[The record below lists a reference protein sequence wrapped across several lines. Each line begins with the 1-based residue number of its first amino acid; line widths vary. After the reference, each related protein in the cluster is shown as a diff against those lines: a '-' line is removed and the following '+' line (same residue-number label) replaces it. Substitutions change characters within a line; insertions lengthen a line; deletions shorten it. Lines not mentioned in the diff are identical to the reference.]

1 MRTPNVSYVSIVTRL
16 IALGIV
22 LVTLVAPAGASS
34 ATGDLYAF
42 RFGPRMNLL
51 VPYDPIRLVPA
62 GATIRMGHF
71 GQAWSTGPDR
81 SRLVAAAG
89 WRPTKGEPAA
99 LRFVDLV
106 TGRVEGTATLAG
118 ELRRVAATTWIGD
131 RVLAILSASS
141 STTIDAVDAET
152 RTMVASVD
160 VPGVVV
166 VGERTPSSLV
176 LVLAQP
182 DRIGPATIAVVDRAA
197 RVRTV
202 QLDRIAAGTTVT
214 GMDSDRRAIVRRPA
228 LTLSRAGD
236 RAFVLGAGEPAA
248 TIDLRTLAVRYAPV
262 RVVAAAR
269 KQVEGAVRR
278 AETLPDGRIVVGG
291 VDFGSTSPVGL
302 SLVDPR
308 DWSARVL
315 DPAGSW
321 FRVAGGLV
329 FVRGNRGVGLRTIE
343 PSGATRVL
351 FRNGSAAAVNVV
363 GRRALVTF
371 FGTGH
376 KAAVID
382 LATGRVVRR
391 TIPAHLL
398 VGAGQ
403 PIVG

>member
-1 MRTPNVSYVSIVTRL
+1 
-16 IALGIV
+16 
-22 LVTLVAPAGASS
+22 
-34 ATGDLYAF
+34 
-42 RFGPRMNLL
+42 
-51 VPYDPIRLVPA
+51 
-62 GATIRMGHF
+62 
-71 GQAWSTGPDR
+71 
-81 SRLVAAAG
+81 
-89 WRPTKGEPAA
+89 
-99 LRFVDLV
+99 
-106 TGRVEGTATLAG
+106 
-118 ELRRVAATTWIGD
+118 
-131 RVLAILSASS
+131 
-141 STTIDAVDAET
+141 
-152 RTMVASVD
+152 
-160 VPGVVV
+160 
-166 VGERTPSSLV
+166 
-176 LVLAQP
+176 
-182 DRIGPATIAVVDRAA
+182 
-197 RVRTV
+197 
-202 QLDRIAAGTTVT
+202 
-214 GMDSDRRAIVRRPA
+214 
-228 LTLSRAGD
+228 
-236 RAFVLGAGEPAA
+236 
-248 TIDLRTLAVRYAPV
+248 
-262 RVVAAAR
+262 VVAAAR

-343 PSGATRVL
+343 PSGATCVL

-403 PIVG
+403 PIVD